1 MEELKA
7 NKLDQ
12 NVKAFFSFMV
22 LGSINLFFTTA
33 YANLRLSFFNAF
45 YYQKLYP
52 KHEDQVKAIQAYT
65 AF

>member
-33 YANLRLSFFNAF
+33 YAKPSAIFLQCFLLS
-45 YYQKLYP
+45 KTLS
-52 KHEDQVKAIQAYT
+52 KT
-65 AF
+65 